1 MHRDAGKADGDL
13 AAAELVQPQVARGG
27 GGARLAVDLVMI
39 GQRPQLHAIGL
50 GTFGQGFGLQGATT

>member
-1 MHRDAGKADGDL
+1 MNLLNADLHCHSVVSDG
-13 AAAELVQPQVARGG
+13 QPQVARGG